1 MKAAIVAIGEEVLR
15 GEIANTNTLFLSVSL
30 IDAGIDMA
38 VEETVGDSIGEIE
51 KALELATD
59 MADIIITVGGL
70 GPTQDDLTRSAV
82 MGFLGL
88 NSHLDNNVAASI
100 DSIFSA
106 RGMKTPEINYIQA
119 QVPDGAEVLQNPFG
133 TAPGLFIKHNGKI
146 YIMLPGPPRELV
158 PMWENEV
165 LPKIASTSKTFSRDF
180 HVFGL
185 TESETAQRLDE
196 LMTAKE
202 PPFLAPYASLGDIRL
217 RLWARVGS
225 KAEFDNISNPAVEY
239 MKERIGQNLFDEVIE
254 IEVGKFLKGRGWTL
268 STAESCTGGL
278 IAKTLTDVSG
288 SSEYFAGGAVTYSNE
303 AKMRILGVSQQ
314 SLAKFGAVSQEVA
327 LEMAEGARR
336 VFSSSVAISTTGIA
350 GPGGATPEKPVGLV
364 YIGLATPTKTEV
376 FRQVFPGTRSDVR
389 HRTLMFALTKLL
401 LT

>member
-15 GEIANTNTLFLSVSL
+15 GEIANTNTLFLSGSL

-38 VEETVGDSIGEIE
+38 VEETVGDSICEIV
-51 KALELATD
+51 KTLELATD
-59 MADIIITVGGL
+59 MADVIITVGGL
-70 GPTQDDLTRSAV
+70 GPTQDDLTRRAV
-82 MGFLGL
+82 TGFLGL
-88 NSHLDNNVAASI
+88 NSHLDKNVAASI
-100 DSIFSA
+100 DAIFTA
-106 RGMKTPEINYIQA
+106 RGMKTPEINYNQA
-119 QVPDGAEVLQNPFG
+119 QVPDGAEVLPNPFG
-133 TAPGLFIKHNGKI
+133 TAPGLFINHNGKI

-165 LPKIASTSKTFSRDF
+165 LPKISSNTKTFSRDF

-185 TESETAQRLDE
+185 TESETAQRLDK

-225 KAEFDNISNPAVEY
+225 KAEFDNISKPVIEH
-239 MKERIGQNLFDEVIE
+239 MKDQIGKNLFDDAIEV
-254 IEVGKFLKGRGWTL
+254 EVGKYLKSRGWML

-288 SSEYFAGGAVTYSNE
+288 SSEYFTGGAVTYSNE
-303 AKMRILGVSQQ
+303 AKMRILGVSPQ
-314 SLAKFGAVSQEVA
+314 SLAKYGAVSQEVA
-327 LEMAEGARR
+327 LEMAEGARK
-336 VFSSSVAISTTGIA
+336 VFGSSVSISTTGIA
-350 GPGGATPEKPVGLV
+350 GPGGATPEKPAGLV

-389 HRTLMFALTKLL
+389 HRTLMSALTKLL
-401 LT
+401 LM